1 MEEKYLKLKH
11 IVEKELKEASPAHDI
26 NHVMRVYNL
35 CLHLAKYESNI
46 DLDVLKTAAL
56 LHDIARMKES
66 QVVDHAVLG
75 AKMSEKILRELEY
88 TEEKI
93 EHIKHCIISHRFRG
107 ESKPETKEAK
117 ILFDADKLDVLG
129 AIGVARSFIIAG
141 EVGER
146 IYSDSPLDQYIKENL
161 VGGKPNGKIKD
172 LSKHAPN
179 LEFETKFKHIPDILY
194 ARRAKEIANRRLD
207 YMKQFFETLEKE
219 IKGAKGNSSS

>member
-1 MEEKYLKLKH
+1 MERKYLKLRQ

-56 LHDIARMKES
+56 LHDIARIKES

-107 ESKPETKEAK
+107 ENKPETKEAK

-194 ARRAKEIANRRLD
+194 TRRAKEIANRRLD

-219 IKGAKGNSSS
+219 IKGAKGDSSN

>member
-1 MEEKYLKLKH
+1 MERKYLKLRQ

-56 LHDIARMKES
+56 LHDIARIKES

-194 ARRAKEIANRRLD
+194 TRRAKEIANRRLD